1 MPPTTSRP
9 HEQLAAATLRESI
22 VVLGHTDIAAS
33 DVDWRRESGERNVM
47 DRRHYPTLSSGG
59 VSVVCDHV
67 GGDWRY
73 GYLPATR
80 LSTDSLQRFMR
91 VLDHTYSEL
100 AESDHFVLAT
110 TTADIRAAK
119 RDNKVAFIICL
130 EGASPLQNEISYLR
144 NFYKLGLRCVGLTHD
159 VRNEVAD
166 GIRERNG
173 GGLTHFG
180 VTVVKECESL
190 GIVVDV
196 SHLSDRGTEDV
207 LGLSSK
213 PIIASHSNARSLCG
227 NLRNLPDHM
236 IRGIAQ
242 TGGVI
247 GFHALDRFVSD
258 KPNATIDLVLKHI
271 AYVAEL
277 GGVDCVG
284 VGPDIMENW
293 DPHIVDYVSE
303 RTRTINGIPITQWKH
318 GYPEGMK
325 TNADLPRLTEGL
337 FGLGFNA
344 EEVRK
349 ILGGNFMRVFDAVWK
364 SKPEAASQRQP
375 A

>member
-1 MPPTTSRP
+1 MPPDNSRP
-9 HEQLAAATLRESI
+9 HAHRAEEALRESI
-22 VVLGHTDIAAS
+22 AVPAPTDIAAS
-33 DVDWRRESGERNVM
+33 DVDWRRQSGDRRVM
-47 DRRHYPTLSSGG
+47 DQRHYPTLASGG
-59 VSVVCDHV
+59 VNVVCDHV

-80 LSTDSLQRFMR
+80 LHTDSLQRFMR

-100 AESDHFVLAT
+100 AESEHFVLAT
-110 TTADIRAAK
+110 TTADILAAK
-119 RDNKVAFIICL
+119 RENKIAFVICL
-130 EGASPLQNEISYLR
+130 EGASPLQNEISHLR
-144 NFYKLGLRCVGLTHD
+144 NFYRLGLRCVGLTHD

-180 VTVVKECESL
+180 VTVVKECDAL

-207 LGLSSK
+207 LEVSTK
-213 PIIASHSNARSLCG
+213 PIIASHSNARALCP

-236 IRGIAQ
+236 IRGIAR

-258 KPNATIDLVLKHI
+258 KPNATLEQVLKHI

-303 RTRTINGIPITQWKH
+303 RTNTINGIPINHWKH

-325 TNADLPRLTEGL
+325 SNADLPRLTEGL
-337 FGLGFNA
+337 FALGFNA

-349 ILGGNFMRVFDAVWK
+349 ILGGNFLRVFNAVWK
-364 SKPEAASQRQP
+364 P
-375 A
+375 ATPPRISTLPP

>member
-1 MPPTTSRP
+1 MPAHDPRV
-9 HEQLAAATLRESI
+9 HEQRARTVLRESI

-33 DVDWRRESGERNVM
+33 DVDWRRESGERHVM
-47 DRRHYPTLSSGG
+47 DRRHYPTLASGG
-59 VSVVCDHV
+59 VTVVCDHV

-110 TTADIRAAK
+110 TTADIVEAK
-119 RDNKVAFIICL
+119 RNGKIAFVICL

-173 GGLTHFG
+173 SGLTHFG
-180 VTVVKECESL
+180 VSVVKECESL

-207 LGLSSK
+207 LEVSSG
-213 PIIASHSNARSLCG
+213 PIIASHSNARALCA
-227 NLRNLPDHM
+227 NRRNLPDHL
-236 IRGIAQ
+236 IRGIAKG
-242 TGGVI
+242 GGVI
-247 GFHALDRFVSD
+247 GFHALDRIVSD
-258 KPNATIDLVLKHI
+258 QPNPTLDHVLKHI

-303 RTRTINGIPITQWKH
+303 RSSTIHGIPVTHWKH

-325 TNADLPRLTEGL
+325 SNADLPRLTEGL
-337 FGLGFNA
+337 FGLGFDDD
-344 EEVRK
+344 EVAK
-349 ILGGNFMRVFDAVWK
+349 ILGRNFLRVFDAVWK
-364 SKPEAASQRQP
+364 PAASTGTGARS

>member
-1 MPPTTSRP
+1 MSSQTSRP
-9 HEQLAAATLRESI
+9 YKELAEEVLRDAI

-33 DVDWRRESGERNVM
+33 DVDWRRESGERHVM

-59 VSVVCDHV
+59 VRAVCDHV

-73 GYLPATR
+73 GYIPATR
-80 LSTDSLQRFMR
+80 LHTDSLQRYMR
-91 VLDHTYSEL
+91 VLDHTYAEL

-110 TTADIRAAK
+110 TTADIVKAK
-119 RDNKVAFIICL
+119 RENKIAFIICL

-180 VTVVKECESL
+180 VTVVKECASL

-207 LGLSSK
+207 LEVSTQ
-213 PIIASHSNARSLCG
+213 PIIASHSNSRALCS

-242 TGGVI
+242 SGGVI

-258 KPNATIDLVLKHI
+258 SPNSTLDHVLKHI

-284 VGPDIMENW
+284 IGPDIMENW
-293 DPHIVDYVSE
+293 DPHIVDYVTE
-303 RTRTINGIPITQWKH
+303 RSSTINGIPIGHWKH

-325 TNADLPRLTEGL
+325 SNADLPRLTEGL
-337 FGLGFNA
+337 LSIGFNTA
-344 EEVRK
+344 DVKK
-349 ILGGNFMRVFDAVWK
+349 ILGGNFIRVFDAVWK
-364 SKPEAASQRQP
+364 PEVAAEPGSRLK
-375 A
+375 